1 MKLGP
6 MHNVGLHEFDS
17 ASAVNVAG
25 FQCLEVPT
33 LQGLQ
38 KWRANMVDRIKRS
51 ALHQLHCS
59 RGGEMLL
66 LRMYLVG
73 EEATECALLEDWTQ
87 EAPQW
92 IQQQV
97 AQHLTDERHHARA
110 FAQELRLRGSV
121 VSEAAGTAQPD
132 RISLGKIMK
141 WRKLSL
147 DYAPRFTQG
156 LLVPAYAT
164 GLCAEQMAMR
174 VLKRHC
180 DLIGDQHAMHP
191 LLARVLSDEIRHVQ
205 QCQDMLKKLVEP
217 TEIPALERLLF
228 SIRAIDA
235 SFGITGALGMYAA
248 GIFYRVFSFSVG
260 SAKRS

>member
-1 MKLGP
+1 MSLESA
-6 MHNVGLHEFDS
+6 HNVDLHEVES
-17 ASAVNVAG
+17 ASAVNAAG
-25 FQCLEVPT
+25 LRCLEVPA
-33 LQGLQ
+33 LQGAQ
-38 KWRANMVDRIKRS
+38 KWRASMVDRIKRA
-51 ALHQLHCS
+51 ALRQLHLS
-59 RGGEMLL
+59 RGGEILL

-97 AQHLTDERHHARA
+97 AQHLADERHHASA
-110 FAQELRLRGSV
+110 FAQELRLRGSAV
-121 VSEAAGTAQPD
+121 PEEAGVTQPD

-147 DYAPRFTQG
+147 EYAPRFAQG

-180 DLIGDQHAMHP
+180 DLIGDQHAMYP
-191 LLARVLSDEIRHVQ
+191 LLARVLSDEMRHVQ

-217 TEIPALERLLF
+217 AEIPELERLLF

-235 SFGITGALGMYAA
+235 SFGITGSLGMYAA
-248 GIFYRVFSFSVG
+248 GIFYRVFSSSVD